1 MRRARHSLSLREGRQ
16 VPKIFEYFGND
27 NKTLNVAD
35 TSPVNVADTSPVG
48 LGAVLIQEQQG
59 VKGIISYASKGL
71 SDVEKRY

>member
-1 MRRARHSLSLREGRQ
+1 MTRGRHSLSLREGRQ

-27 NKTLNVAD
+27 NKTL
-35 TSPVNVADTSPVG
+35 NVADTSPVG